1 LRTRNNNVGVDLDG
15 VVADI
20 VTQLVR
26 FSRLKY
32 DLRLVPSDFR
42 SENIETCTPIRAHQL
57 QTLFREPRFFQ
68 SMRAVQGARQL
79 LVQLGE
85 SGYRVH
91 IVTDRFWYPEI
102 HEHTREWLSNRM
114 IPVASVVFATKT
126 EKQAVARDLGLEWF
140 IEDQRSN
147 ANLLSEVC
155 RVLLIDKPYNQGA
168 LEPNVLRV
176 KGLKKAV
183 RLLADDLMNEQEATL
198 ENRFRRMANAS

>member
-1 LRTRNNNVGVDLDG
+1 MRTRNNNVGVDLDG

-26 FSRLKY
+26 FSRSKY
-32 DLRLVPSDFR
+32 DLRLVPSEFR
-42 SENIETCTPIRAHQL
+42 SENIETCTPIRTHQL
-57 QTLFREPRFFQ
+57 QTLFREPSFFQ

-79 LVQLGE
+79 LVDLGE

-102 HEHTREWLSNRM
+102 HEDTREWLSNRL
-114 IPVASVVFATKT
+114 IRVASVVFATKT
-126 EKQAVARDLGLEWF
+126 EKQAVARDLGLGWF

-155 RVLLIDKPYNQGA
+155 RVLLIDKPYNQGT

-183 RLLADDLMNEQEATL
+183 GMLADDLRNEQEATL

>member
-26 FSRLKY
+26 FSRSKY
-32 DLRLVPSDFR
+32 DLRLVPSEFR
-42 SENIETCTPIRAHQL
+42 SENIETCTPIRTHQL
-57 QTLFREPRFFQ
+57 QTLFREPSFFQ

-79 LVQLGE
+79 LVDLGE

-102 HEHTREWLSNRM
+102 HEDTREWLSNRL
-114 IPVASVVFATKT
+114 IRVASVVFATKT
-126 EKQAVARDLGLEWF
+126 EKQAVARDLGLGWF

-155 RVLLIDKPYNQGA
+155 RVLLIDKPYNQGT

-183 RLLADDLMNEQEATL
+183 GMLADDLRNEQEATL

>member
-1 LRTRNNNVGVDLDG
+1 MRTRNNNVGVDLDG

-26 FSRLKY
+26 FSRSKY
-32 DLRLVPSDFR
+32 DLRLVPSEFR
-42 SENIETCTPIRAHQL
+42 SENIETCTPIRTHQL
-57 QTLFREPRFFQ
+57 QTLFREPSFFQ

-79 LVQLGE
+79 LVNLGE

-102 HEHTREWLSNRM
+102 HEDTREWLSNRL
-114 IPVASVVFATKT
+114 IRVASVVFATKT
-126 EKQAVARDLGLEWF
+126 EKQAVARDLGLGWF

-155 RVLLIDKPYNQGA
+155 RVLLIDNPTI
-168 LEPNVLRV
+168 
-176 KGLKKAV
+176 KGHSS
-183 RLLADDLMNEQEATL
+183 
-198 ENRFRRMANAS
+198 RMF

>member
-1 LRTRNNNVGVDLDG
+1 MRTRSKSVGVDLDG

-26 FSRLKY
+26 FSRSKY
-32 DLRLVPSDFR
+32 DLQLMPSEFR

-57 QTLFREPRFFQ
+57 RTLFREPSFFQ

-79 LVQLGE
+79 LVQLDE
-85 SGYRVH
+85 AGYKVH

-102 HEHTREWLSNRM
+102 HDDTREWLSNRM
-114 IPVASVVFATKT
+114 IRVASVVFAAKT
-126 EKQAVARDLGLEWF
+126 EKQAVARNLGLEWF

-176 KGLKKAV
+176 KSLKKAV
-183 RLLADDLMNEQEATL
+183 DILADDYTHEEGAVR
-198 ENRFRRMANAS
+198 ENRLRRMANAS

>member
-1 LRTRNNNVGVDLDG
+1 MGVDLDG

-26 FSRLKY
+26 FSRSKY
-32 DLRLVPSDFR
+32 DLRLVPSEFR
-42 SENIETCTPIRAHQL
+42 SENIETCTPIRTHQL
-57 QTLFREPRFFQ
+57 QTLFREPSFFQ

-79 LVQLGE
+79 LVDLGE

-102 HEHTREWLSNRM
+102 HEDTREWLSNRL
-114 IPVASVVFATKT
+114 IRVASVVFATKT
-126 EKQAVARDLGLEWF
+126 EKQAVARDLGLGWF

-155 RVLLIDKPYNQGA
+155 RVLLIDKPYNQGT

-183 RLLADDLMNEQEATL
+183 GMLADDLRNEQEATL

>member
-1 LRTRNNNVGVDLDG
+1 MRTRNNNVGVDLDG

-26 FSRLKY
+26 FSRSKY
-32 DLRLVPSDFR
+32 DLRLVPSEFR
-42 SENIETCTPIRAHQL
+42 SENIETCTPIRTHQL
-57 QTLFREPRFFQ
+57 QTLFREPSFFQ

-79 LVQLGE
+79 LVNLGE

-102 HEHTREWLSNRM
+102 HEDTREWLSNRL
-114 IPVASVVFATKT
+114 IRVASVVFATKT
-126 EKQAVARDLGLEWF
+126 EKQAVARDLGLGWF

-155 RVLLIDKPYNQGA
+155 RVLLIDKPYNQGT

-183 RLLADDLMNEQEATL
+183 GMLADDLRNEQEATL

>member
-1 LRTRNNNVGVDLDG
+1 
-15 VVADI
+15 
-20 VTQLVR
+20 
-26 FSRLKY
+26 
-32 DLRLVPSDFR
+32 
-42 SENIETCTPIRAHQL
+42 
-57 QTLFREPRFFQ
+57 
-68 SMRAVQGARQL
+68 MRAVQGARQL
-79 LVQLGE
+79 LVNLGE

-102 HEHTREWLSNRM
+102 HEDTREWLSNRL
-114 IPVASVVFATKT
+114 IRVASVVFATKT
-126 EKQAVARDLGLEWF
+126 EKQAVARDLGLGWF

-155 RVLLIDKPYNQGA
+155 RVLLIDKPYNQGT

-183 RLLADDLMNEQEATL
+183 GMLADDLRNEQEATL

>member
-1 LRTRNNNVGVDLDG
+1 MGVDLDG

-26 FSRLKY
+26 FSRSKY
-32 DLRLVPSDFR
+32 DLQLVPSEFR
-42 SENIETCTPIRAHQL
+42 SENIETCTPIKAHQL
-57 QTLFREPRFFQ
+57 QTLFHEPSFFQ

-79 LVQLGE
+79 LVRLGE

-114 IPVASVVFATKT
+114 IRVASVVFAAKT
-126 EKQAVARDLGLEWF
+126 EKQAVARELGLGWF

-176 KGLKKAV
+176 KSLKQAV
-183 RLLADDLMNEQEATL
+183 DMLADELTNEQAALL
-198 ENRFRRMANAS
+198 ENRFRRMADAS

>member
-1 LRTRNNNVGVDLDG
+1 VGVDLDG

-26 FSRLKY
+26 FSRSKY
-32 DLRLVPSDFR
+32 DLRLVPSEFR
-42 SENIETCTPIRAHQL
+42 SENIETCTPIRTHQL
-57 QTLFREPRFFQ
+57 QKLFREPSFFQ

-79 LVQLGE
+79 LVNLGE

-102 HEHTREWLSNRM
+102 HEDTREWLSNRL
-114 IPVASVVFATKT
+114 IRVASVVFATKT
-126 EKQAVARDLGLEWF
+126 EKQAVARDLGLGWF

-155 RVLLIDKPYNQGA
+155 RVLLIDKPYNQGT

-183 RLLADDLMNEQEATL
+183 GMLADDLRNEQEATL

>member
-1 LRTRNNNVGVDLDG
+1 MRTRSKNVGVDLDG

-26 FSRLKY
+26 FSRSEY
-32 DLRLVPSDFR
+32 DLRLVPSEFR
-42 SENIETCTPIRAHQL
+42 SENIETCTPIRVHQL
-57 QTLFREPRFFQ
+57 RTLFREPKFFQ
-68 SMRAVQGARQL
+68 SMKAVQGARQL
-79 LVQLGE
+79 LEQLGE
-85 SGYRVH
+85 AGYRVH

-102 HEHTREWLSNRM
+102 HEDTREWLSNRM
-114 IPVASVVFATKT
+114 IRVASLVFAAKT
-126 EKQAVARDLGLEWF
+126 EKQAVARNLGLGWF

-155 RVLLIDKPYNQGA
+155 RVLLINKPYNQGA

-176 KGLKKAV
+176 KSLKKAV
-183 RLLADDLMNEQEATL
+183 GMLADDMSNEQASLL

>member
-1 LRTRNNNVGVDLDG
+1 MGVDLDG

-26 FSRLKY
+26 FSRSKY
-32 DLRLVPSDFR
+32 DLRLVPSEFR
-42 SENIETCTPIRAHQL
+42 SENIETCTPIRTHQL
-57 QTLFREPRFFQ
+57 QMLFREPSFFQ

-79 LVQLGE
+79 LVNLGE

-102 HEHTREWLSNRM
+102 HEDTREWLSNRL
-114 IPVASVVFATKT
+114 IRVASVVFATKT
-126 EKQAVARDLGLEWF
+126 EKQAVARDLGLGWF

-147 ANLLSEVC
+147 ANLLSAVC
-155 RVLLIDKPYNQGA
+155 RVLLIDKPYNQGT

-183 RLLADDLMNEQEATL
+183 GMLADDLRNEQEATL

>member
-1 LRTRNNNVGVDLDG
+1 MRTRNNNVGVDLDG

-26 FSRLKY
+26 FSRSKY
-32 DLRLVPSDFR
+32 DLRLVPSEFR
-42 SENIETCTPIRAHQL
+42 SENIETCTPIRTHQL
-57 QTLFREPRFFQ
+57 QKLFREPSFFQ

-79 LVQLGE
+79 LVNLGE

-102 HEHTREWLSNRM
+102 HEDTREWLSNRL
-114 IPVASVVFATKT
+114 IRVASVVFATKT
-126 EKQAVARDLGLEWF
+126 EKQAVARDLGLGWF

-155 RVLLIDKPYNQGA
+155 RVLLIDKPYNQGT

-183 RLLADDLMNEQEATL
+183 GMLADDLRNEQEATL

>member
-1 LRTRNNNVGVDLDG
+1 MGVDLDG

-26 FSRLKY
+26 FSRSKY
-32 DLRLVPSDFR
+32 DLRLVPSEFR
-42 SENIETCTPIRAHQL
+42 SENIETCTPIRTHQL
-57 QTLFREPRFFQ
+57 QKLFREPSFFQ

-79 LVQLGE
+79 LVNLGE

-102 HEHTREWLSNRM
+102 HEDTREWLSNRL
-114 IPVASVVFATKT
+114 IRVASVVFATKT
-126 EKQAVARDLGLEWF
+126 EKQAVARDLGLGWF

-155 RVLLIDKPYNQGA
+155 RVLLIDKPYNQGT

-183 RLLADDLMNEQEATL
+183 GMLADDLRNEQEATL

>member
-1 LRTRNNNVGVDLDG
+1 MGVDLDG

-26 FSRLKY
+26 FSRSKY
-32 DLRLVPSDFR
+32 DLRLVPSEFR
-42 SENIETCTPIRAHQL
+42 SENIETCTPIRTHQL
-57 QTLFREPRFFQ
+57 QTLFREPSFFQ

-79 LVQLGE
+79 LVNLGE

-102 HEHTREWLSNRM
+102 HEDTREWLSNRL
-114 IPVASVVFATKT
+114 IRVASVVFATKT
-126 EKQAVARDLGLEWF
+126 EKQAVARDLGLGWF

-155 RVLLIDKPYNQGA
+155 RVLLIDKPYNQGT

-183 RLLADDLMNEQEATL
+183 GMLADDLRNEQEATL

>member
-26 FSRLKY
+26 FSRSKY
-32 DLRLVPSDFR
+32 DLRLVPSEFR
-42 SENIETCTPIRAHQL
+42 SENIETCTPIRTHQL
-57 QTLFREPRFFQ
+57 QKLFREPSFFQ

-79 LVQLGE
+79 LVNLGE

-102 HEHTREWLSNRM
+102 HEDTREWLSNRL
-114 IPVASVVFATKT
+114 IRVASVVFATKT
-126 EKQAVARDLGLEWF
+126 EKQAVARDLGLGWF

-155 RVLLIDKPYNQGA
+155 RVLLIDKPYNQGT

-183 RLLADDLMNEQEATL
+183 GMLADDLRNEQEATL